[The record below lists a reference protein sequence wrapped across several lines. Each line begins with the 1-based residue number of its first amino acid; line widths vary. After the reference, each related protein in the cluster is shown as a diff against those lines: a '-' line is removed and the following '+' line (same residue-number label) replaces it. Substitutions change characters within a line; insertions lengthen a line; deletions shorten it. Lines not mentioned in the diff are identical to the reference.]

1 MLSLDGKSCET
12 FVLQLWVGG
21 AYPVKVTFEML
32 FVEWMN
38 FKNLE
43 ITEVALVEITTWGKL
58 LEQKKI
64 RSLL

>member
-1 MLSLDGKSCET
+1 M
-12 FVLQLWVGG
+12 
-21 AYPVKVTFEML
+21 KVTFEML
-32 FVEWMN
+32 FVEWMS